1 MLAVVFDMDGL
12 MFNTEDVYSLVGQE
26 LLGRRGFAFTQ
37 ELKKEMMG
45 APPRESFDIMIRRH
59 RLIETWQELAA
70 ESNRIFL
77 EIVEAHIQPMPG
89 LLELLDR
96 LEAAGIPKA
105 IATSSS
111 KQIMDACVGHFG
123 LHPRFRFFL
132 TAEDVTLGKPNPEIY
147 LTAARR
153 LGVPPAEML
162 VLEDSQNGCRAAASA
177 GAFAVAVPGEH
188 SHDHDFSVASL
199 VINDLADPR
208 LFEVLKIS

>member
-26 LLGRRGFAFTQ
+26 LLGRRGCTFTH

-45 APPRESFDIMIRRH
+45 VPPRETFGIMIHRH
-59 RLIETWQELAA
+59 GLSETWQELAA

-77 EIVEAHIQPMPG
+77 EIVEAHIQPLPG

-96 LEAAGIPKA
+96 LDAAGIPKA

-111 KQIMDACVGHFG
+111 KEIMDVCVGRFG
-123 LHPRFRFFL
+123 LHSRFRFFL
-132 TAEDVTLGKPNPEIY
+132 TAEDVTQGKPNPEIY

-153 LGVPPAEML
+153 LGIPPAEMV
-162 VLEDSQNGCRAAASA
+162 VLEDSQNGCRAAVAA
-177 GAFAVAVPGEH
+177 GAYAVAVPGEH
-188 SHDHDFSVASL
+188 SRDHDFSAASL
-199 VINDLADPR
+199 VITHLADPR